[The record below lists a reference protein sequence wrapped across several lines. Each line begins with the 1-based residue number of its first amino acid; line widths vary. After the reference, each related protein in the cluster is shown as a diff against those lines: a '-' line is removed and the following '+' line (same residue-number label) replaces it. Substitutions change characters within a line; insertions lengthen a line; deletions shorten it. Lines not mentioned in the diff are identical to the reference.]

1 MKSLRSISLCLSLFL
16 GSLATS
22 LIAMDDVALAARDA
36 AKILDQATAEM
47 AVAKSAKNRIKAL
60 AGTIRA
66 FEEALA
72 LMRAS
77 MRQIA
82 ITRAALKTNLTLQE
96 ENISRLV
103 GVLHGIGNEPIA
115 AKLVHPDGP
124 LSTARAGMLLA
135 DVLPT
140 LQRTVDELRKNLEN
154 IQTLETIQQ
163 ETNKVLQNGLNEL
176 QSARSVLAS
185 AMADRKDLPKRFIED
200 QSKTAI
206 LIAAAETLDTF
217 ISGLSIVAID
227 EAVGSLPDIQD
238 RKGKLV
244 FPVNGRILREFKSAD
259 AAGIVRPGIIVATT
273 PGALVSTPTAA
284 TLRYRGELLDY
295 GLVSILEPQKD
306 ILFIFSGLAQIFGNI
321 GEVLPEGSP
330 IGIMSG
336 ELPSAGKM
344 LKESVARGGT
354 YRPKTLYIEVRENK
368 TPQDPLRWFQ
378 VKKD

>member
-1 MKSLRSISLCLSLFL
+1 
-16 GSLATS
+16 
-22 LIAMDDVALAARDA
+22 MDDVALAARDA

-47 AVAKSAKNRIKAL
+47 AVAKSAKNRINAL

-82 ITRAALKTNLTLQE
+82 ITRASLKTNLTLQE

-163 ETNKVLQNGLNEL
+163 ETN
-176 QSARSVLAS
+176 
-185 AMADRKDLPKRFIED
+185 
-200 QSKTAI
+200 
-206 LIAAAETLDTF
+206 
-217 ISGLSIVAID
+217 
-227 EAVGSLPDIQD
+227 
-238 RKGKLV
+238 
-244 FPVNGRILREFKSAD
+244 
-259 AAGIVRPGIIVATT
+259 
-273 PGALVSTPTAA
+273 
-284 TLRYRGELLDY
+284 
-295 GLVSILEPQKD
+295 
-306 ILFIFSGLAQIFGNI
+306 
-321 GEVLPEGSP
+321 
-330 IGIMSG
+330 
-336 ELPSAGKM
+336 
-344 LKESVARGGT
+344 
-354 YRPKTLYIEVRENK
+354 
-368 TPQDPLRWFQ
+368 
-378 VKKD
+378 

>member
-47 AVAKSAKNRIKAL
+47 AVAKSAKNRINAL

-82 ITRAALKTNLTLQE
+82 ITRASLKTNLTLQE

-124 LSTARAGMLLA
+124 LSTARAGMLLT

-140 LQRTVDELRKNLEN
+140 LQRPVDELRKNLEN

-354 YRPKTLYIEVRENK
+354 YRPKTLYIEVRENE